1 MAKLPPKKSEDGGGD
16 WLNTYA
22 DMVTLLLTF
31 FVLLFACSNLDETKL
46 QYVFQ
51 EFKSRGKFVNQ
62 FLTEQDPYA
71 TDPAGGTTDN
81 SEEVGGEGTMPE
93 SFEEL
98 YVYLAEY
105 IDNNNLSDSI
115 AVEQGETHIRIKL
128 NSAVLFAGD
137 SYYLTEEG
145 KAALDGMIPMIRA
158 VSPMISRNTV
168 SGHTSVGT
176 SIVNDWMLSSMR
188 AVSVINYVDAQKMME
203 TEKYRLSAAGPY
215 EPDPDNTENDPA
227 KNRRVEMLLLKNELD
242 ITDIK
247 VIQDILEHDYNV
259 GSAIFDPDNL
269 KPDDSTKLPPGAV
282 DKIVEAIKDKFAS
295 SSEGVTSVGSY
306 GPMGVDG
313 NKFIPADDT
322 SGGDG
327 GASGGGNSA
336 AGSGNDTADGGSEAS
351 S

>member
-46 QYVFQ
+46 QFVFQ
-51 EFKSRGKFVNQ
+51 EFKSRGKYVNTV
-62 FLTEQDPYA
+62 LAEQDPYA
-71 TDPAGGTTDN
+71 K
-81 SEEVGGEGTMPE
+81 EEVGGISDNAEQSGGEGTMPE

-98 YVYLAEY
+98 YVFLAEY
-105 IDNNNLSDSI
+105 IDNNNLSESV

-128 NSAVLFAGD
+128 NSAVLFGGD

-176 SIVNDWMLSSMR
+176 TIVNDWMLSAMR
-188 AVSVINYVDAQKMME
+188 AVTVINYVDAQKMME
-203 TEKYRLSAAGPY
+203 TDKYRVSAAGPY

-242 ITDIK
+242 FTDIK
-247 VIQDILEHDYNV
+247 VIQDILQHDYNV
-259 GSAIFDPDNL
+259 GSAIFDPDNQK
-269 KPDDSTKLPPGAV
+269 KPEDSTLPPGAV
-282 DKIVEAIKDKFAS
+282 DKIIEAIKDKFES
-295 SSEGVTSVGSY
+295 SNEGVTSVGSY

-313 NKFIPADDT
+313 DKFIPSDT
-322 SGGDG
+322 SGDEGSGSDG
-327 GASGGGNSA
+327 GSDA
-336 AGSGNDTADGGSEAS
+336 ADGGDGAS

>member
-51 EFKSRGKFVNQ
+51 EFKSRGKFVNTV
-62 FLTEQDPYA
+62 LAEQDPYA
-71 TDPAGGTTDN
+71 K
-81 SEEVGGEGTMPE
+81 EEVGGISDNTTQSGGEGTMPE

-105 IDNNNLSDSI
+105 IDNNKLQQSVYVEPGEAYINIKFDSAI
-115 AVEQGETHIRIKL
+115 M
-128 NSAVLFAGD
+128 FDGD
-137 SYYLTEEG
+137 SYYLKDEG
-145 KAALDGMIPMIRA
+145 KAILDGMIPGIRA
-158 VSPMISRNTV
+158 VNSSISQNTV

-188 AVSVINYVDAQKMME
+188 AVSVVNYVDSKSMLD
-203 TEKYRLSAAGPY
+203 TEKYRVKGCGPY
-215 EPDPDNTENDPA
+215 EPDPDNTTNDPA
-227 KNRRVEMLLLKNELD
+227 KNRRVEMSILKSDLD
-242 ITDIK
+242 YTDPA
-247 VIQDILEHDYNV
+247 VIQDILEHDYGITNSV
-259 GSAIFDPDNL
+259 FNPNKTPQDEPKFPN
-269 KPDDSTKLPPGAV
+269 GAV
-282 DKIVEAIKDKFAS
+282 DKIIEAIKDKFDS

-306 GPMGVDG
+306 GPTGVDG
-313 NKFIPADDT
+313 NKFIPSDT
-322 SGGDG
+322 SGGG
-327 GASGGGNSA
+327 EGAGSGGGNDA
-336 AGSGNDTADGGSEAS
+336 AGGGDGAS

>member
-51 EFKSRGKFVNQ
+51 EFKSRGKYVNQ
-62 FLTEQDPYA
+62 FLTQQDPYA

-81 SEEVGGEGTMPE
+81 NDKVGGEGTMPE

-105 IDNNNLSDSI
+105 IDNNNLSEAI

-128 NSAVLFAGD
+128 NSAVFFAGD
-137 SYYLTEEG
+137 SYYLTEDG
-145 KAALDGMIPMIRA
+145 KAALDGIIPMIRA
-158 VSPMISRNTV
+158 INPMISRNTV
-168 SGHTSVGT
+168 TGHTSVGT
-176 SIVNDWMLSSMR
+176 SVVNDWMLSCMR
-188 AVSVINYVDAQKMME
+188 AVSVINYCEAQKMMDS
-203 TEKYRLSAAGPY
+203 EKYIGQGCGPY
-215 EPDPDNTENDPA
+215 QPDPDNTENDPA

-247 VIQDILEHDYNV
+247 VIQDILQHDYNV
-259 GSAIFDPDNL
+259 GSAIFDPDNQK
-269 KPDDSTKLPPGAV
+269 KPDNGTLPSGAV
-282 DKIVEAIKDKFAS
+282 DKIISAIKDKFES
-295 SSEGVTSVGSY
+295 SSEGVSSVGSY
-306 GPMGVDG
+306 GPAGVNG
-313 NKFIPADDT
+313 NNFIPKEE
-322 SGGDG
+322 SGGNSGDT
-327 GASGGGNSA
+327 ASGGNTDKGDN
-336 AGSGNDTADGGSEAS
+336 EAS

>member
-1 MAKLPPKKSEDGGGD
+1 MAKLPPKKSGDSGGD

-51 EFKSRGKFVNQ
+51 EFKSRGKYVNTV
-62 FLTEQDPYA
+62 LAEQDPYA
-71 TDPAGGTTDN
+71 KDENGAISDN
-81 SEEVGGEGTMPE
+81 TENVGGEGTMPE

-98 YVYLAEY
+98 YIFLAEY
-105 IDNNNLSDSI
+105 IENNNLSESV

-128 NSAVLFAGD
+128 NSAIMFAGD

-145 KAALDGMIPMIRA
+145 KAALDGMIPMIKA

-176 SIVNDWMLSSMR
+176 SIMNDWMLSAMR
-188 AVSVINYVDAQKMME
+188 AVTVINYTDAQNMMKD
-203 TEKYRLSAAGPY
+203 TSKYRLSAAGPY

-259 GSAIFDPDNL
+259 GSAIFDPDNQK
-269 KPDDSTKLPPGAV
+269 KPDTSTLPPGSA
-282 DKIVEAIKDKFAS
+282 DKIISFIEDKFNS
-295 SSEGVTSVGSY
+295 DGVTSTGSY
-306 GPMGVDG
+306 GPMGINGD
-313 NKFIPADDT
+313 KFIPSDDKGESGT
-322 SGGDG
+322 S
-327 GASGGGNSA
+327 S
-336 AGSGNDTADGGSEAS
+336 
-351 S
+351 